1 MAPQIT
7 NLSSE
12 KSEKPVWGA
21 GIILAV
27 IAAVC
32 TTLVA
37 LTYSLTE
44 VRIAENDRAW
54 LEQSLQPALAGVV
67 YDNNLLKST
76 LEIPLPHELPGNEPV
91 LVYRALRDDTPVA
104 ALFVVSALNG
114 FSGPIKLLIG
124 IDDSGA
130 ITAVRVL
137 KHRETPGLGDF
148 IDSSKSDWIDQFE
161 QKSLSA
167 PDRSLWALQRDGGK
181 LDQVTGASITSRAV
195 VKAVKETLLYFE
207 ANRETVFA
215 MGNGDATDAAE

>member
-1 MAPQIT
+1 MTSGADDKSKQAPIW
-7 NLSSE
+7 SSG
-12 KSEKPVWGA
+12 V
-21 GIILAV
+21 ILAV

-44 VRIAENDRAW
+44 ARIAANDRVW
-54 LEQSLQPALAGVV
+54 LEQSLRPALSGIDF
-67 YDNNLLKST
+67 DNNLSEST
-76 LEIPLPHELPGNEPV
+76 LTIPLPHELPGNEPV
-91 LVYRALRDDTPVA
+91 VVYRALLENTPVA
-104 ALFVVSALNG
+104 ALFVVSALDG

-124 IDDSGA
+124 IDDRGA

-167 PDRSLWALQRDGGK
+167 PDRVLWALQRDGGK

-215 MGNGDATDAAE
+215 MSNSDATDAAE

>member
-1 MAPQIT
+1 M
-7 NLSSE
+7 SCK
-12 KSEKPVWGA
+12 KSEKPVWSA
-21 GIILAV
+21 GLILAV

-32 TTLVA
+32 TALVA
-37 LTYSLTE
+37 MTYSLTE

-67 YDNNLLKST
+67 YDNNLLEST

-91 LVYRALRDDTPVA
+91 LVYRALLEDTPVA

-124 IDDSGA
+124 IDDRGA

-167 PDRSLWALQRDGGK
+167 PDRSLWALQRDGGE

-215 MGNGDATDAAE
+215 MNNSDATDAAE

>member
-7 NLSSE
+7 NLGSKE
-12 KSEKPVWGA
+12 SEKPVWSA
-21 GIILAV
+21 GLILAV

-32 TTLVA
+32 TALVA
-37 LTYSLTE
+37 MTYSLTE

-67 YDNNLLKST
+67 YDNNLLEST
-76 LEIPLPHELPGNEPV
+76 LEIPLPHELPGHEPV
-91 LVYRALRDDTPVA
+91 LVYRALLDDTPVA

-124 IDDSGA
+124 IDDTGA

-167 PDRSLWALQRDGGK
+167 PDRALWALQTDGGK

-215 MGNGDATDAAE
+215 MSNSDAADAAE

>member
-7 NLSSE
+7 NLGSKE
-12 KSEKPVWGA
+12 SEKPVWSA

-32 TTLVA
+32 TALVA
-37 LTYSLTE
+37 MTYRVTE

-67 YDNNLLKST
+67 YDNNLLEST
-76 LEIPLPHELPGNEPV
+76 LEIPLPHELPGNESV
-91 LVYRALRDDTPVA
+91 LVYRALLEDTPVA

-124 IDDSGA
+124 IDDNVA

-167 PDRSLWALQRDGGK
+167 PDRTLWALQRDGGK

-215 MGNGDATDAAE
+215 MSDSDTTDAAE

>member
-7 NLSSE
+7 NLSSK
-12 KSEKPVWGA
+12 KSEKPVWSA

-44 VRIAENDRAW
+44 ARIAENDRAW

-67 YDNNLLKST
+67 YDNNLLEST

-91 LVYRALRDDTPVA
+91 LVYRALLEDTPVA

-124 IDDSGA
+124 IDDNGA

-167 PDRSLWALQRDGGK
+167 PDRMLWALQRDGGK

-215 MGNGDATDAAE
+215 MSNSDATDAAE

>member
-1 MAPQIT
+1 
-7 NLSSE
+7 LSS
-12 KSEKPVWGA
+12 KKNEKPVWSA

-67 YDNNLLKST
+67 YDNNLLEST
-76 LEIPLPHELPGNEPV
+76 LEIPLPHELPGNELV
-91 LVYRALRDDTPVA
+91 LVYRALLEDTPVA

-124 IDDSGA
+124 IDDRGA

-161 QKSLSA
+161 RKSLSA
-167 PDRSLWALQRDGGK
+167 PDRALWALQRDGGK

-207 ANRETVFA
+207 ANRETVYT
-215 MGNGDATDAAE
+215 MHNSDATDAAE